1 MDRRTREL
9 HVMSLKHPVERGEE
23 GRRGA
28 FDRLAQR
35 VSYFSSS
42 PLFFALCLGLIL
54 AWIAGYIFGASAAY
68 EQAMGTGL
76 TAVTLMLVALL
87 KNAELRA
94 EAAVQ
99 SKLDA
104 LATGML
110 EAIRNEGQKADP
122 MLERAIGIDE
132 QL

>member
-1 MDRRTREL
+1 
-9 HVMSLKHPVERGEE
+9 MSLRHPVARGEA
-23 GRRGA
+23 GRRGT
-28 FDRLAQR
+28 FDRFAQR

-42 PLFFALCLGLIL
+42 PVFFFLCAALVL
-54 AWIAGYIFGASAAY
+54 AWLAGYVLGAGAAY
-68 EQAMGTGL
+68 EQASGTGL
-76 TAVTLMLVALL
+76 TAVTLLLVALL
-87 KNAELRA
+87 KNAELRG
-94 EAAVQ
+94 EAAIQ

-110 EAIRNEGQKADP
+110 EAIRREGQQADP

>member
-1 MDRRTREL
+1 
-9 HVMSLKHPVERGEE
+9 MSLKPPSSVASRGI
-23 GRRGA
+23 

-35 VSYFSSS
+35 RPTS
-42 PLFFALCLGLIL
+42 PARPFFARVALVL
-54 AWIAGYIFGASAAY
+54 AWIAGYVFGAGDAY
-68 EQAMGTGL
+68 EQAMGTAL
-76 TAVTLMLVALL
+76 TAVTLLLVALL

-94 EAAVQ
+94 EAAIQ
-99 SKLDA
+99 NKLDA

-110 EAIRNEGQKADP
+110 EAIRNEGQQADP

>member
-1 MDRRTREL
+1 
-9 HVMSLKHPVERGEE
+9 MSLKHPVERGEE
-23 GRRGA
+23 DRRGT

-35 VSYFSSS
+35 ASYFSSS
-42 PLFFALCLGLIL
+42 PSFFALCLALIL
-54 AWIAGYIFGASAAY
+54 AWIAGYVFGASARY

-76 TAVTLMLVALL
+76 TAVTLLLVALL

-110 EAIRNEGQKADP
+110 EAIRNEGQEADP

-132 QL
+132 QM

>member
-1 MDRRTREL
+1 
-9 HVMSLKHPVERGEE
+9 MSLRHPVERGDE
-23 GRRGA
+23 GRRGP

-35 VSYFSSS
+35 GSYFSSS
-42 PLFFALCLGLIL
+42 PLFFALCLALIL
-54 AWIAGYIFGASAAY
+54 AWLGGYLFGASAAY
-68 EQAMGTGL
+68 EQAMGTAL
-76 TAVTLMLVALL
+76 TAVTLLLVALL